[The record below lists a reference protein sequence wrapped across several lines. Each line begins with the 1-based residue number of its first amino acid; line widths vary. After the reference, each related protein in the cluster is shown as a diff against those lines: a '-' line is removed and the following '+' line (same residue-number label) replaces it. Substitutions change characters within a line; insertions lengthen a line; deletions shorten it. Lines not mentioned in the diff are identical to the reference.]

1 MRLRFTPRAT
11 KDIANIADYLRQHS
25 PAAATRVRASIY
37 RGLQNLLIFPLLG
50 REQRQTGARKLVT
63 PRYGYLIYY
72 LVDQVAGEIVIVS
85 VKHPAQA
92 REEKDA

>member
-11 KDIANIADYLRQHS
+11 KDITNIAEYSRQHS

-37 RGLQNLLIFPLLG
+37 RGLQHLLIFPLLG
-50 REQRQTGARKLVT
+50 SEQRRTGARKLVT

-72 LVDQVAGEIVIVS
+72 LVDHLADEIVIIS
-85 VKHPAQA
+85 VKHPAQS
-92 REEKDA
+92 REEEDA